1 MPYYHTCPLCGA
13 HLDPCEVC
21 DCREEKAP
29 PRASTGPER
38 QEKPLH
44 TESISLSA
52 RENKEDNDVIAGQ
65 PSRNL
70 LRNQSRKAR
79 RAPEPVPVFHTD
91 AWGWTPEACLTFPS
105 PATRKAVM
113 AVFHTLDRE
122 TQHQLT
128 FLPKP
133 GEWIP
138 RVLFWREA
146 LRDLPQAQR
155 SEALLTILH
164 WCVGAKNGRIQRE
177 RERLLSEN

>member
-1 MPYYHTCPLCGA
+1 MLL
-13 HLDPCEVC
+13 LDTL
-21 DCREEKAP
+21 REACSAAQAGKRVAP
-29 PRASTGPER
+29 
-38 QEKPLH
+38 
-44 TESISLSA
+44 
-52 RENKEDNDVIAGQ
+52 
-65 PSRNL
+65 
-70 LRNQSRKAR
+70 RK
-79 RAPEPVPVFHTD
+79 PVPVFHTD
-91 AWGWTPEACLTFPS
+91 TWGWTPEACLTFPS
-105 PATRKAVM
+105 PSTRKAVM